1 MVYLRIILLLY
12 VFPLMLISAFT
23 FIFGKTEWIKYVW
36 LYGTLAV
43 ILMIIVVKILFSLV
57 GLVE

>member
-23 FIFGKTEWIKYVW
+23 FIFGKAEWVKWVW
-36 LYGTLAV
+36 IYGTLVV
-43 ILMIIVVKILFSLV
+43 ILMIILVKILFSLI

>member
-1 MVYLRIILLLY
+1 MLYLRIILLLY

-23 FIFGKTEWIKYVW
+23 FIFGKSKWIKWVW
-36 LYGTLAV
+36 IYGTLV
-43 ILMIIVVKILFSLV
+43 ILVMIILVKLLFSLI

>member
-12 VFPLMLISAFT
+12 VFPLMLISAFSC
-23 FIFGKTEWIKYVW
+23 IFGKTEWIKYVW
-36 LYGTLAV
+36 LYGTLVV
-43 ILMIIVVKILFSLV
+43 ILMIILVKVLFSLV